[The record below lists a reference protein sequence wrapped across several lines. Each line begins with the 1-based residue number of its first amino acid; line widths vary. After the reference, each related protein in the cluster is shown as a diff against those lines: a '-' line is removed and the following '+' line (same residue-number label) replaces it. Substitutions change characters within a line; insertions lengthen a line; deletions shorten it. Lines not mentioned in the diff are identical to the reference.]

1 MPMGGAVC
9 NRQSSK
15 MMFAFLFCSAP
26 KASLVQREVGRHKA
40 ARRDCAVK
48 FYEFA
53 LYFGDYET
61 FCCDNPSVKIGSRE
75 PILTAPL
82 TQGSL

>member
-1 MPMGGAVC
+1 
-9 NRQSSK
+9 
-15 MMFAFLFCSAP
+15 MFVFPSCTAP
-26 KASLVQREVGRHKA
+26 KASLVQREVGRLMA

-53 LYFGDYET
+53 LDFGEYPT